1 MLVNVVANLKL
12 AADIASRQWYA
23 REVEALEAMQIGTTL
38 TPRLRLWPIAD
49 IYMSWWVAR
58 SAPAVLWARLT
69 GSKCIVIAGGT
80 DSVLAPA
87 DLEGHP
93 LFYDAKP
100 VWVRVLTRLALRFAH
115 TVVAVSQATTRD
127 LETLGARRVVVIP
140 NSVDVH
146 TFRPAEGPR
155 RRVIVTVCNMDR
167 GACELKGLPTI
178 LRAFAIVRKSHP
190 DHTLQVIGSHA
201 SGYAAMA
208 GLTRE
213 LGIEEAVDFCGPVS
227 NKDMAAKYAGASL
240 FISATRYE
248 TFGVA
253 IAEAM
258 SCGLP
263 VVATDLPA
271 IREVTGDAALLVKA
285 PAPDDYANS
294 MLRIMADSSFAEDLG
309 RAGRT
314 RICAHFR
321 PELRVKQLGL
331 LISSLLGKTEWDVQ
345 PAYRGKS

>member
-12 AADIASRQWYA
+12 VTDIASRQWYA
-23 REVEALEAMQIGTTL
+23 REVDALEAHHIATTL

-69 GSKCIVIAGGT
+69 GGKCIVIAGGT

-87 DLEGHP
+87 GLEGHP

-100 VWVRVLTRLALRFAH
+100 IWVRTLTRLALRFADA
-115 TVVAVSQATTRD
+115 VVAVSHATTAD

-140 NSVDVH
+140 NSVDVD
-146 TFRPAEGPR
+146 TFRPVQGPR

-167 GACELKGLPTI
+167 AACELKGLPTI
-178 LRAFAIVRKSHP
+178 LRAFAILRKSHA
-190 DHTLQVIGSHA
+190 DYTLQVIGSHA
-201 SGYAAMA
+201 SGYAAMSS
-208 GLTRE
+208 LTRE
-213 LGIEEAVDFCGPVS
+213 LGIEDSVDFCGAVP
-227 NKDMAAKYAGASL
+227 NENMAAKYAGASL
-240 FISATRYE
+240 FLSATRYE

-271 IREVTGDAALLVKA
+271 IREVAGDAALLVQA
-285 PAPDDYANS
+285 STPEDYANA
-294 MLRIMADSSFAEDLG
+294 MLRIIADSSFAEDLS

-314 RICAHFR
+314 RIRTHFH
-321 PELRVKQLGL
+321 PELRVKQIGA
-331 LISSLLGKTEWDVQ
+331 LISSVLGKTEWDVQ
-345 PAYRGKS
+345 PAFRGES